1 MPESR
6 RSKAVAERRS
16 QTVAR
21 HLLEAPPVAITIAA
35 VFAVILVVWTT
46 SQTTGVFRD
55 YQAALMVN
63 EGRSVAIQ
71 IGRFVS
77 ERLRMIGVFADQNR
91 DLLTEYMESDDDP
104 ELYEVLNKR
113 IESYFP
119 TYFAFTL
126 QNARGALI
134 PDDLEEFVGAVCRA
148 DIAGF
153 RAMQE
158 RHDFGAGGDYRPF
171 IHPQPGNYHF
181 DTMAAWKTSTG
192 EDAVL
197 FVSFH
202 PVELT
207 QIVAGFELPGHDI
220 YLVRDDARDLI
231 EASAQGTRDEIDRDI
246 RLSPEELARVSF
258 SMPIENSR
266 WVVQV
271 LPEAGFLE
279 AQEAGTYRR
288 AAIIICG
295 IGLFWAGALWLIVRA
310 RVQRERAYLKVEE
323 LNEGLA
329 EAQRLAHVGSWNLD
343 LATNRLYWSDE
354 IFRIF
359 GIDREKF
366 GADFESFLECIH
378 PDERH
383 YVETEYANSV
393 SGKSDYDIE
402 HRIVRQSDGEVR
414 WVHERCKHER
424 DRNGTVIRS
433 EGTVQDI
440 TERKEAEH
448 ALQQSKDELEAMVT
462 ELNVSKNYLEEQAGQ
477 LAELAERESMLNKEL
492 KYESDVKDRFFSIIA
507 HDLKSPFTSLLG
519 MTQMMS
525 QMGDR
530 FEKDKLV
537 DYSGSVNAAAERV
550 FELLQN
556 LLEWARL
563 QMQGEDI
570 EPELLELQALT
581 EDSIGI
587 LRPVAADK
595 DITLTNEVADETAW
609 ADGDMVR
616 TVVRN
621 LVANALKFSEPGGTV
636 VISSR
641 NSETAVE
648 VTVSDDGVG
657 MSEDQ
662 VAAIFALDQ
671 KTTTIGTAGEIGT
684 GLGLP
689 LCREMVERNGG
700 RIWVDSAPDEGA
712 RFHFTLP
719 AAEEAS
725 LEEQDDSAA

>member
-1 MPESR
+1 M
-6 RSKAVAERRS
+6 AVAERRS
-16 QTVAR
+16 RTVVR
-21 HLLEAPPVAITIAA
+21 HLLEAPPVAITVAA

-46 SQTTGVFRD
+46 GQTTAVFRN
-55 YQAALMVN
+55 YQASLMAN

-104 ELYEVLNKR
+104 DLYEVLNKR

-158 RHDFGAGGDYRPF
+158 RHDFGGGRDYRPF

-181 DTMAAWKTSTG
+181 DTMAAWKTTEG

-202 PVELT
+202 PVELA
-207 QIVAGFELPGHDI
+207 QILAGFELPGHDI
-220 YLVRDDARDLI
+220 YLVRDDARNLI
-231 EASAQGTRDEIDRDI
+231 EASALGTRDELDRDI

-258 SMPIENSR
+258 TMPVKNSR
-266 WVVQV
+266 WVVKV

-295 IGLFWAGALWLIVRA
+295 ILLFWAGALWLIVRA
-310 RVQRERAYLKVEE
+310 RLQRERAYLKVEE
-323 LNEGLA
+323 LNDGLA
-329 EAQRLAHVGSWNLD
+329 EAQRLAHIGSWNPD
-343 LATNRLYWSDE
+343 LATNQLYWSDE
-354 IFRIF
+354 IFRVF
-359 GIDREKF
+359 GIDPDQF
-366 GADFESFLECIH
+366 GADFEFFLECIH
-378 PDERH
+378 PDDKH

-393 SGKSDYDIE
+393 SGRSDYDIE
-402 HRIVRQSDGEVR
+402 HRIVRRSDGEVR
-414 WVHERCKHER
+414 WVHERCKHQR
-424 DRNGTVIRS
+424 DNQGNVIRS

-462 ELNVSKNYLEEQAGQ
+462 ELNASKDYLEEQAVQ
-477 LAELAERESMLNKEL
+477 LAELAERESILNKEL

-507 HDLKSPFTSLLG
+507 HDLKSPFTTLLG
-519 MTQMMS
+519 MTQVMS
-525 QMGDR
+525 QLGDR
-530 FEKDKLV
+530 FDKDNLV
-537 DYSGSVNAAAERV
+537 EYSGSVNAAAERV

-556 LLEWARL
+556 LLEWSRL

-570 EPELLELQALT
+570 EPETLELRTLA
-581 EDSIGI
+581 EDSVDI
-587 LRPVAADK
+587 LRPIAAEK
-595 DITLTNEVADETAW
+595 DIALTNEIAGETAW
-609 ADGDMVR
+609 ADGDMAR
-616 TVVRN
+616 TVIRN
-621 LVANALKFSEPGGTV
+621 LVANALKFSQPGGTV
-636 VISSR
+636 VLSSR
-641 NSETAVE
+641 NSETVVE

-657 MSEDQ
+657 MTEEQ
-662 VAAIFALDQ
+662 VAAVFALDQ
-671 KTTTIGTAGEIGT
+671 KTTTTGTAGESGT

-700 RIWVDSAPDEGA
+700 QIWVDSAPDEGA
-712 RFHFTLP
+712 RFRFTLP
-719 AAEEAS
+719 IAADDAPLEEAD
-725 LEEQDDSAA
+725 ETAA